1 VQAKI
6 LNQIFCPKLYILEI
20 ISINTMSLTSLLILV
35 LLGAIA
41 LGIIL
46 GFAKKIARTVI
57 CVVVIA
63 LVILGGYQLWKVFL

>member
-1 VQAKI
+1 
-6 LNQIFCPKLYILEI
+6 
-20 ISINTMSLTSLLILV
+20 MSLTSLLIMV